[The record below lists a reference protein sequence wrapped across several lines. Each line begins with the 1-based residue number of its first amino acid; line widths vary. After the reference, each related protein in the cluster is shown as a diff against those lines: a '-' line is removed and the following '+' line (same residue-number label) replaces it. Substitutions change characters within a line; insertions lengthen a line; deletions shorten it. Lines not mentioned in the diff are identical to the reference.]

1 MYPLSHG
8 VEVGGTVQLHVL
20 LSPGGRGL
28 ECGGGEGRV
37 WRGWSVEGRGERVEC
52 RREGR
57 EGGVWKG
64 GERGWSVEGRG
75 ERVECGREGERRS
88 EGGVCWVCV

>member
-28 ECGGGEGRV
+28 EVGGGEG
-37 WRGWSVEGRGERVEC
+37 
-52 RREGR
+52 
-57 EGGVWKG
+57 G
-64 GERGWSVEGRG
+64 GERGSRG
-75 ERVECGREGERRS
+75 GK
-88 EGGVCWVCV
+88 GGVWSSVVLV